1 MAKSTNDAINAFNK
15 FNDLLEKKVKSKVTL
30 MGFSDIDDYIPTG
43 NYLLNAQI
51 SGSVFGGY
59 PNTRSIGIAGDSG
72 AGKTFLC
79 LNAVRELQKKDY
91 FVFYIDTEGA
101 IDRSDYTKFGVD
113 LEKLK
118 YLRMG
123 LISDVKFFINDF
135 IETMRE
141 NPGLKAAIFVDSVGM
156 LDTDKSKRDMDAG
169 KNASDMGLRS
179 KEMRSLFKSFTLE
192 LSNLKVP
199 FIFTNHT
206 YACFPGD
213 QLVITENGTTR
224 IMDLKI
230 GDTVDTLA
238 GFKSIENIFIY
249 DDAKLLELEFED
261 GSIIKCTPNHKFLI
275 GEDWEDENSWIEAI
289 DLIEGSE
296 IICKL
301 NLNGMKK
308 LKVKSIKQVES
319 SKVYDIQVK
328 DVHHFVLENSVVAHN
343 SMDQY
348 TPKGMSGG
356 GGPEFSASIILMLSK
371 GTLRDDAKTTTGI
384 IVRSKTRKNRLAKP
398 IDIEFHIS
406 FHKGMNQYVGLE
418 QFVSWENCG
427 VGRGN
432 KLTEKEFSKLKA
444 DEQSLCSE
452 FEVDGE
458 KFYFLPKKLGKNYV
472 IRHNGDLVPVKEFFS
487 ARLFT
492 QEVLMELDEKVI
504 KPTFKF
510 PETQDEI
517 DLLETS
523 ELNDLNDDD
532 ESTF

>member
-1 MAKSTNDAINAFNK
+1 
-15 FNDLLEKKVKSKVTL
+15 
-30 MGFSDIDDYIPTG
+30 
-43 NYLLNAQI
+43 
-51 SGSVFGGY
+51 
-59 PNTRSIGIAGDSG
+59 
-72 AGKTFLC
+72 
-79 LNAVRELQKKDY
+79 
-91 FVFYIDTEGA
+91 
-101 IDRSDYTKFGVD
+101 
-113 LEKLK
+113 
-118 YLRMG
+118 MG

-206 YACFPGD
+206 YA
-213 QLVITENGTTR
+213 
-224 IMDLKI
+224 
-230 GDTVDTLA
+230 
-238 GFKSIENIFIY
+238 
-249 DDAKLLELEFED
+249 
-261 GSIIKCTPNHKFLI
+261 
-275 GEDWEDENSWIEAI
+275 
-289 DLIEGSE
+289 
-296 IICKL
+296 
-301 NLNGMKK
+301 
-308 LKVKSIKQVES
+308 
-319 SKVYDIQVK
+319 
-328 DVHHFVLENSVVAHN
+328 

-371 GTLRDDAKTTTGI
+371 GTLRDEAKTTTGI

-418 QFVSWENCG
+418 QFVNWENCG

-432 KLTEKEFSKLKA
+432 KLTEKEFSKLKP
-444 DEQSLCSE
+444 DEQSICSE

-472 IRHNGDLVPVKEFFS
+472 IRHNGDLVPIKEFFS

-492 QEVLMELDEKVI
+492 QEVLVELDEKVI

-532 ESTF
+532 DESTF

>member
-206 YACFPGD
+206 YA
-213 QLVITENGTTR
+213 
-224 IMDLKI
+224 
-230 GDTVDTLA
+230 
-238 GFKSIENIFIY
+238 
-249 DDAKLLELEFED
+249 
-261 GSIIKCTPNHKFLI
+261 
-275 GEDWEDENSWIEAI
+275 
-289 DLIEGSE
+289 
-296 IICKL
+296 
-301 NLNGMKK
+301 
-308 LKVKSIKQVES
+308 
-319 SKVYDIQVK
+319 
-328 DVHHFVLENSVVAHN
+328 

-371 GTLRDDAKTTTGI
+371 GTLRDEAKTTTGI

-418 QFVSWENCG
+418 QFVNWENCG

-432 KLTEKEFSKLKA
+432 KLTEKEFSKLKS
-444 DEQSLCSE
+444 DEQSICSE

-472 IRHNGDLVPVKEFFS
+472 IRHNGDLVPIKEFFS

-492 QEVLMELDEKVI
+492 QEVLMELDEKII

-532 ESTF
+532 DESTF

>member
-1 MAKSTNDAINAFNK
+1 MAKSTNAAINAFNK
-15 FNDLLEKKVKSKVTL
+15 FNDLLEKKVKTKITL

-101 IDRSDYTKFGVD
+101 IDRSDYIKFGVD

-135 IETMRE
+135 IETMRD

-179 KEMRSLFKSFTLE
+179 KEMRGLFKSFTLE

-206 YACFPGD
+206 YA
-213 QLVITENGTTR
+213 
-224 IMDLKI
+224 
-230 GDTVDTLA
+230 
-238 GFKSIENIFIY
+238 
-249 DDAKLLELEFED
+249 
-261 GSIIKCTPNHKFLI
+261 
-275 GEDWEDENSWIEAI
+275 
-289 DLIEGSE
+289 
-296 IICKL
+296 
-301 NLNGMKK
+301 
-308 LKVKSIKQVES
+308 
-319 SKVYDIQVK
+319 
-328 DVHHFVLENSVVAHN
+328 

-371 GTLRDDAKTTTGI
+371 GTLRDEAKTTTGI
-384 IVRSKTRKNRLAKP
+384 IVRSKTRKNRLARP

-418 QFVSWENCG
+418 QFVSWDNCG

-432 KLTEKEFSKLKA
+432 KLTEKEFSKLKP
-444 DEQSLCSE
+444 DEQAICSE
-452 FEVDGE
+452 FKVGE
-458 KFYFLPKKLGKNYV
+458 EIFYYLPKKLGKSYV
-472 IRHNGDLVPVKEFFS
+472 LRHSGALVPVKEFFT
-487 ARLFT
+487 AKLFT
-492 QEVLMELDEKVI
+492 REVLEELDEKVI

-517 DLLETS
+517 DLLETE
-523 ELNDLNDDD
+523 ELGDLNDEDD
-532 ESTF
+532 DDSTF

>member
-1 MAKSTNDAINAFNK
+1 MSTGKDALAAFNK
-15 FNDLLEKKVKSKVTL
+15 FNDLLEKKVKSKVNL
-30 MGFSDIDDYIPTG
+30 MGFSDIDEYIPTG
-43 NYLLNAQI
+43 NYLLNAQV

-101 IDRSDYTKFGVD
+101 IDRSDYVKFGVD
-113 LEKLK
+113 LDKLK
-118 YLRMG
+118 YLRLG

-135 IETMRE
+135 IDTMKE
-141 NPGLKAAIFVDSVGM
+141 NPGLKVAIFVDSVGM

-169 KNASDMGLRS
+169 KNAADMGLRS
-179 KEMRSLFKSFTLE
+179 KELRAMFKSFTLD

-206 YACFPGD
+206 YA
-213 QLVITENGTTR
+213 
-224 IMDLKI
+224 
-230 GDTVDTLA
+230 
-238 GFKSIENIFIY
+238 
-249 DDAKLLELEFED
+249 
-261 GSIIKCTPNHKFLI
+261 
-275 GEDWEDENSWIEAI
+275 
-289 DLIEGSE
+289 
-296 IICKL
+296 
-301 NLNGMKK
+301 
-308 LKVKSIKQVES
+308 
-319 SKVYDIQVK
+319 
-328 DVHHFVLENSVVAHN
+328 

-371 GTLRDDAKTTTGI
+371 GTLRDEAKTTTGI

-418 QFVSWENCG
+418 QYVSWENCG
-427 VGRGN
+427 VGRGK
-432 KLTEKEFSKLKA
+432 KLTDKEYSKLKPA
-444 DEQSLCSE
+444 EQEACST
-452 FEVDGE
+452 FEVEGE
-458 KFYFLPKKLGKNYV
+458 TYYFMPGKLARNY
-472 IRHNGDLVPVKEFFS
+472 ISRHTGDEIPIKEFFS

-492 QEVLMELDEKVI
+492 ESVLQELDEKVI

-510 PETQDEI
+510 PETTDEI
-517 DLLETS
+517 SSLEND
-523 ELNDLNDDD
+523 ELKNLNDDED
-532 ESTF
+532 TL

>member
-15 FNDLLEKKVKSKVTL
+15 FNDLLEKKVKTKITL

-101 IDRSDYTKFGVD
+101 IDRSDYVKFGVD

-135 IETMRE
+135 IETMRD

-206 YACFPGD
+206 YA
-213 QLVITENGTTR
+213 
-224 IMDLKI
+224 
-230 GDTVDTLA
+230 
-238 GFKSIENIFIY
+238 
-249 DDAKLLELEFED
+249 
-261 GSIIKCTPNHKFLI
+261 
-275 GEDWEDENSWIEAI
+275 
-289 DLIEGSE
+289 
-296 IICKL
+296 
-301 NLNGMKK
+301 
-308 LKVKSIKQVES
+308 
-319 SKVYDIQVK
+319 
-328 DVHHFVLENSVVAHN
+328 

-371 GTLRDDAKTTTGI
+371 GTLRDEAKTTTGI

-418 QFVSWENCG
+418 QFVNWENCG

-432 KLTEKEFSKLKA
+432 KLTEKEFSKLKS
-444 DEQSLCSE
+444 DEQSICSE
-452 FEVDGE
+452 FKVDGE
-458 KFYFLPKKLGKNYV
+458 TFYYLPKKLGKSYV
-472 IRHNGDLVPVKEFFS
+472 IRHNGDLVPVKEFFTG
-487 ARLFT
+487 RLFT
-492 QEVLMELDEKVI
+492 HDVLMELDEKVI

-523 ELNDLNDDD
+523 ELNDLTDD
-532 ESTF
+532 EDDSTL

>member
-15 FNDLLEKKVKSKVTL
+15 FNDILEKKVKTKVTL

-101 IDRSDYTKFGVD
+101 IDRSDYIKFGVD

-135 IETMRE
+135 IETMRD

-206 YACFPGD
+206 YA
-213 QLVITENGTTR
+213 
-224 IMDLKI
+224 
-230 GDTVDTLA
+230 
-238 GFKSIENIFIY
+238 
-249 DDAKLLELEFED
+249 
-261 GSIIKCTPNHKFLI
+261 
-275 GEDWEDENSWIEAI
+275 
-289 DLIEGSE
+289 
-296 IICKL
+296 
-301 NLNGMKK
+301 
-308 LKVKSIKQVES
+308 
-319 SKVYDIQVK
+319 
-328 DVHHFVLENSVVAHN
+328 

-371 GTLRDDAKTTTGI
+371 GTLRDEAKTTTGI

-418 QFVSWENCG
+418 QFVNWENCG

-432 KLTEKEFSKLKA
+432 KLTEKEFLKLKA
-444 DEQSLCSE
+444 DEQSICSE
-452 FEVDGE
+452 FELDGE
-458 KFYFLPKKLGKNYV
+458 KFYFLPKKLGKSYV
-472 IRHNGDLVPVKEFFS
+472 IRHNGDLVPVKEFFTG
-487 ARLFT
+487 RLFT
-492 QEVLMELDEKVI
+492 HDVLMELDEKVI

-517 DLLETS
+517 DLLENS

-532 ESTF
+532 DESTF

>member
-1 MAKSTNDAINAFNK
+1 M
-15 FNDLLEKKVKSKVTL
+15 
-30 MGFSDIDDYIPTG
+30 
-43 NYLLNAQI
+43 

-113 LEKLK
+113 LAKLK

-141 NPGLKAAIFVDSVGM
+141 NPGLKPAIFVDSVGM

-206 YACFPGD
+206 YA
-213 QLVITENGTTR
+213 
-224 IMDLKI
+224 
-230 GDTVDTLA
+230 
-238 GFKSIENIFIY
+238 
-249 DDAKLLELEFED
+249 
-261 GSIIKCTPNHKFLI
+261 
-275 GEDWEDENSWIEAI
+275 
-289 DLIEGSE
+289 
-296 IICKL
+296 
-301 NLNGMKK
+301 
-308 LKVKSIKQVES
+308 
-319 SKVYDIQVK
+319 
-328 DVHHFVLENSVVAHN
+328 

-371 GTLRDDAKTTTGI
+371 GTLRDESKTTTGI

-406 FHKGMNQYVGLE
+406 FHKGMNPFVGLE

-427 VGRGN
+427 VGRGK
-432 KLTEKEFSKLKA
+432 KLTEKEFSKFKPTEQA
-444 DEQSLCSE
+444 DCSK
-452 FEVDGE
+452 FEVGGE
-458 KFYFLPKKLGKNYV
+458 TFYYMPGKLAKNY
-472 IRHNGDLVPVKEFFS
+472 ISRHTGDEIPVKEFFTD
-487 ARLFT
+487 RLFT
-492 QEVLMELDEKVI
+492 NDVLLELDEKVI

-510 PETQDEI
+510 PETQEGI
-517 DLLETS
+517 SMLETD
-523 ELNDLNDDD
+523 ELENLNDDD
-532 ESTF
+532 DSEPTL

>member
-1 MAKSTNDAINAFNK
+1 MAKTNDALAAFNK
-15 FNDLLEKKVKSKVTL
+15 FNDILAKKVKSKVEL
-30 MGFSDIDDYIPTG
+30 MGFSDIDEYIPTG
-43 NYLLNAQI
+43 NYLLNAQL

-79 LNAVRELQKKDY
+79 LNAVRELQNKDY

-101 IDRSDYTKFGVD
+101 IDRSDYEKFGVD
-113 LEKLK
+113 LDKLK

-135 IETMRE
+135 IDTMKE

-169 KNASDMGLRS
+169 KNAADMGLRS
-179 KEMRSLFKSFTLE
+179 KELRSLFKSFTLD

-206 YACFPGD
+206 YA
-213 QLVITENGTTR
+213 
-224 IMDLKI
+224 
-230 GDTVDTLA
+230 
-238 GFKSIENIFIY
+238 
-249 DDAKLLELEFED
+249 
-261 GSIIKCTPNHKFLI
+261 
-275 GEDWEDENSWIEAI
+275 
-289 DLIEGSE
+289 
-296 IICKL
+296 
-301 NLNGMKK
+301 
-308 LKVKSIKQVES
+308 
-319 SKVYDIQVK
+319 
-328 DVHHFVLENSVVAHN
+328 

-371 GTLRDDAKTTTGI
+371 GVLRDEAKTTTGI
-384 IVRSKTRKNRLAKP
+384 IVRSKTKKNRLARP

-406 FHKGMNQYVGLE
+406 FHKGMNPFVGLE

-432 KLTEKEFSKLKA
+432 ILTEKEFSKLKG
-444 DEQSLCSE
+444 DEAESCNP

-458 KFYFLPKKLGKNYV
+458 KVYFQPKKLGRNYV
-472 IRHNGDLVPVKEFFS
+472 IRHNGDLVPIKDFFTS
-487 ARLFT
+487 RLFT
-492 QEVLMELDEKVI
+492 QEVLKELDEKVI

-517 DLLETS
+517 DLLES
-523 ELNDLNDDD
+523 DELGNLNGDDD
-532 ESTF
+532 SAL

>member
-15 FNDLLEKKVKSKVTL
+15 FNDLLEKKVKTKITL

-101 IDRSDYTKFGVD
+101 IDRSDYIKFGVD

-135 IETMRE
+135 IETMRD

-206 YACFPGD
+206 YA
-213 QLVITENGTTR
+213 
-224 IMDLKI
+224 
-230 GDTVDTLA
+230 
-238 GFKSIENIFIY
+238 
-249 DDAKLLELEFED
+249 
-261 GSIIKCTPNHKFLI
+261 
-275 GEDWEDENSWIEAI
+275 
-289 DLIEGSE
+289 
-296 IICKL
+296 
-301 NLNGMKK
+301 
-308 LKVKSIKQVES
+308 
-319 SKVYDIQVK
+319 
-328 DVHHFVLENSVVAHN
+328 

-371 GTLRDDAKTTTGI
+371 GTLRDEAKTTTGI

-432 KLTEKEFSKLKA
+432 KLTEKEFSKLKS
-444 DEQSLCSE
+444 DEQSICSE
-452 FEVDGE
+452 FKVDGE
-458 KFYFLPKKLGKNYV
+458 TFYYLPKKLGKSYV
-472 IRHNGDLVPVKEFFS
+472 IRHSGDLVPVKEFFTG
-487 ARLFT
+487 RLFT
-492 QEVLMELDEKVI
+492 HDVLMELDEKVI

-510 PETQDEI
+510 PESQDEI

-523 ELNDLNDDD
+523 ELNDLTDD
-532 ESTF
+532 EDDSAL

>member
-15 FNDLLEKKVKSKVTL
+15 FNDILEKKVKTKVTL

-101 IDRSDYTKFGVD
+101 IDRSDYIKFGVD

-135 IETMRE
+135 IETMRD

-206 YACFPGD
+206 YA
-213 QLVITENGTTR
+213 
-224 IMDLKI
+224 
-230 GDTVDTLA
+230 
-238 GFKSIENIFIY
+238 
-249 DDAKLLELEFED
+249 
-261 GSIIKCTPNHKFLI
+261 
-275 GEDWEDENSWIEAI
+275 
-289 DLIEGSE
+289 
-296 IICKL
+296 
-301 NLNGMKK
+301 
-308 LKVKSIKQVES
+308 
-319 SKVYDIQVK
+319 
-328 DVHHFVLENSVVAHN
+328 

-371 GTLRDDAKTTTGI
+371 GTLRDEAKTTTGI

-418 QFVSWENCG
+418 QFVNWENCG

-432 KLTEKEFSKLKA
+432 KLTEKEFSKLKL
-444 DEQSLCSE
+444 DEQSICSE
-452 FEVDGE
+452 FEVGGE
-458 KFYFLPKKLGKNYV
+458 KFYFLPKKLGKSYV
-472 IRHNGDLVPVKEFFS
+472 IRHNGDLVPVKEFFTG
-487 ARLFT
+487 RLFT
-492 QEVLMELDEKVI
+492 HDVLMELDEKVI

-517 DLLETS
+517 DLLENS

-532 ESTF
+532 DESTF